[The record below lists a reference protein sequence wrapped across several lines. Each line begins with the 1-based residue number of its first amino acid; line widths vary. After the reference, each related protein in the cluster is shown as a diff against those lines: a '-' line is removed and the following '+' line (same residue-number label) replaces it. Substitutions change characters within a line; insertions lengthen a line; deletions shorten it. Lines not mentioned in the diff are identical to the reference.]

1 MDSRPIAKISETR
14 RLEQRVDVRYEV
26 IQSDPTC
33 GFKRLAV
40 LGPDRPIL
48 GMGKHDVGRPRR
60 FLTVE
65 REVRMNLQQIVLN
78 AHREAGLLERLPG
91 GAVDKRLLGVD
102 TSRGD
107 SKRVRRIARLA
118 PRFKLVTLAE
128 GQTAFQEGENEGALY
143 LIKEGSVV
151 VEMMIRDEL
160 IELARLGKHQFFGEV
175 SFLTGVSRTATVHS
189 LEDGTELL
197 KIEEEELKELLRH
210 HPYMKDVLSRYH
222 LDRVTA
228 TAETL
233 KSFLKN
239 EKVEGIV
246 S

>member
-1 MDSRPIAKISETR
+1 MRRASSSSPSPRAK
-14 RLEQRVDVRYEV
+14 
-26 IQSDPTC
+26 P
-33 GFKRLAV
+33 
-40 LGPDRPIL
+40 
-48 GMGKHDVGRPRR
+48 H
-60 FLTVE
+60 
-65 REVRMNLQQIVLN
+65 
-78 AHREAGLLERLPG
+78 
-91 GAVDKRLLGVD
+91 
-102 TSRGD
+102 
-107 SKRVRRIARLA
+107 
-118 PRFKLVTLAE
+118 
-128 GQTAFQEGENEGALY
+128 FQEGENEGALY

-228 TAETL
+228 MAETL